1 MVASSNSY
9 YNNPFASS
17 TSFYDS
23 SLTPNLFPLG
33 TNFLTGSSGGTSG
46 GGMFD
51 SIGNFLGSD
60 FVTGVGGPLL
70 SSLASGYFT
79 DKAAKNY
86 GQSAYQASAIG
97 ALAGKNAALMDFGFG
112 NRNADLAQQRRQ
124 EDAMFQLNMQ
134 KSKPFQDLA
143 TKSFG
148 MQIAAQDV
156 PGAMPRAG
164 RFMTMFG

>member
-1 MVASSNSY
+1 MTNYFDSAY
-9 YNNPFASS
+9 
-17 TSFYDS
+17 SFYDS
-23 SLTPNLFPLG
+23 NLTPDLFPLG
-33 TNFLTGSSGGTSG
+33 TNFLAGSSGGTSGGTSG

-51 SIGNFLGSD
+51 GIGNFLNSD

-70 SSLASGYFT
+70 SGLASGYYT
-79 DKAAKNY
+79 NKAAENY
-86 GQSAYQASAIG
+86 GNSAYQTTAIG
-97 ALAGKNAALMDFGFG
+97 AFAGKNKALMDFAFG
-112 NRNADLAQQRRQ
+112 NRNADLAQQRRYK
-124 EDAMFQLNMQ
+124 DAAFQLAMQ

-148 MQIAAQDV
+148 MQMAAQDS

>member
-17 TSFYDS
+17 TSFYDPN
-23 SLTPNLFPLG
+23 LTPDLFPLG
-33 TNFLTGSSGGTSG
+33 TSFSTGSSGG
-46 GGMFD
+46 GMFGG
-51 SIGNFLGSD
+51 IGNFLNSD

-70 SSLASGYFT
+70 SGLASGYFT
-79 DKAAKNY
+79 NQAAKNY

-134 KSKPFQDLA
+134 KSKPFQDLR
-143 TKSFG
+143 TKEYG
-148 MQIAAQDV
+148 MQMAAQDS
-156 PGAMPRAG
+156 PGAMSRAG

>member
-1 MVASSNSY
+1 MTNYFDSAY
-9 YNNPFASS
+9 
-17 TSFYDS
+17 SFYDS
-23 SLTPNLFPLG
+23 NLTPDLFPLG
-33 TNFLTGSSGGTSG
+33 TNFLTGSSGGTSGGTSG

-79 DKAAKNY
+79 NKAAENY
-86 GQSAYQASAIG
+86 GNSAYQTTAIG
-97 ALAGKNAALMDFGFG
+97 AFAGKNKALMDFAFG
-112 NRNADLAQQRRQ
+112 NRNADLAQQRRYK
-124 EDAMFQLNMQ
+124 DAAFQLAMQ

-148 MQIAAQDV
+148 MQMAAQDS